1 MKHIVAVTAAL
12 LLAASL
18 MKAQETMP
26 KMMYKS
32 TETPAYSIERAV
44 GEAEIRSYAPRIVA
58 EVTVSGSR
66 SGAINQGFR
75 ILAGYIFGGNEG
87 AAKVAMTSPVAQ
99 MPAEKIAQKIA
110 MTSPVAQ
117 TAVDGAGEEGPWVV
131 QFTMPSQYTL
141 GSLPKAKDASI
152 RFVPQPADRQLVL
165 QFPGLAGTS
174 VLARKEAELRA
185 LAAAEGLDVAVGPMY
200 YFYDAP
206 FTLPWNRRNEVA
218 FALR

>member
-1 MKHIVAVTAAL
+1 MNRIAAAIAAL
-12 LLAASL
+12 LLAASPL
-18 MKAQETMP
+18 KAQETMP

-32 TETPAYSIERAV
+32 TETPAYSVERAV
-44 GEAEIRSYAPRIVA
+44 GEAELRLYAPRIVA

-66 SGAINQGFR
+66 SGAITAGFR

-99 MPAEKIAQKIA
+99 LPAQQIA

-117 TAVDGAGEEGPWVV
+117 SAAEGAGAGEDGPWVV
-131 QFTMPSQYTL
+131 QFTMPSEYTL
-141 GSLPKAKDASI
+141 DSLPKAKDASI
-152 RFVPQPADRQLVL
+152 RFAALPSERQLVL

-174 VLARKEAELRA
+174 MLQRKEAELRA
-185 LAAAEGLDVAVGPMY
+185 LAAANGLELGSGPRY

>member
-1 MKHIVAVTAAL
+1 MKPIIAVTAAL
-12 LLAASL
+12 LLAASP

-32 TETPAYSIERAV
+32 TETPAYSVDRAV
-44 GEAEIRSYAPRIVA
+44 GDGEIRSYAPRIVA

-66 SGAINQGFR
+66 SGAINSGFR

-99 MPAEKIAQKIA
+99 MPAEKIA

-117 TAVDGAGEEGPWVV
+117 TPVDGAGDDGPWVV

-141 GSLPKAKDASI
+141 DSLPKAKDASI

-174 VLARKEAELRA
+174 VLVRKEAELRA
-185 LAAAEGLDVAVGPMY
+185 LAAAEGLELAGGPMY

-218 FALR
+218 FALK